1 MDAIEKKK
9 FKVEKIVYYD
19 KSSNWGV
26 LATKPLE
33 DIGPLQSKLIN
44 KYGNVSVTGN
54 FEGVYEGATILISA
68 VPVDGKYGLAL
79 QLQTFQM
86 KHDSKSQEGI
96 VNFLARSLIKGIS
109 VQNAL
114 KIYKKY
120 KEKAIDTVLNHPQA
134 LISIKGI
141 GQKTVDKIKESAVR
155 YKQMQP
161 LIDFCA
167 DLGMPYHVVNKLY
180 DELGDKALAVIKEE
194 PYKVLELTPNI
205 TFKQMDE
212 IFLKKGGSPTAVN
225 RLETGLLYSL
235 QHEAILEGSTG
246 LKSAALKAR
255 FYKLLELSGENN
267 EYESTVH
274 GLSTQGRIYI
284 TEGAITGYQTGYVY
298 YKPYVDIERSI
309 AEKVS
314 ALNKFGVLGDKVK
327 ESVIDEEIH
336 DFPFELNPKQVE
348 AVHEC
353 LKHNVSVLTGAAG
366 CVAGDTIIKFKCGRQ
381 RKEQT
386 ATIEQLLE
394 LYNDQ
399 PEKVWYVKSYITETK
414 EIGWNEIEKVVYS
427 GIKQTYELITE
438 DGRTIR
444 ATKDHEILTQ
454 KGFKQLK
461 DIEKGEFVMVRYGDK
476 GKTFSL
482 VIGKRKATKEKT
494 YDICC
499 YENHNFVAN
508 GIVVHNSGKSSIT
521 KALSNIYARCG
532 FNVVLLSPTA
542 KACRRLEECVGGF
555 QAQTIHKFL
564 GMRKDN
570 EFKSTKKYDRDTV
583 LVIDEA
589 SMMDIMLFNYLLLG
603 TDLSS
608 RILIIGDNNQLPSV
622 QAGNVLGDLISSQKV
637 HVSLLTD
644 VMRQQENSHIIKFCN
659 MINKGEVFEPIEAK
673 DFHYEEFGEGSELK
687 DFFYAEY
694 LKAVKK
700 YGLNEV
706 QVITPYKRGEL
717 GMNNLNEFIQ
727 SNYNKDGA
735 LAVEPYKIGDKVR
748 HTQNNYKKDVFNGET
763 GTIVGFDEE
772 DETIRVDFG
781 NKFITYDKQDL
792 AELTLAYCSTVHAS
806 QGSEYKVV
814 FVILDDT
821 AVNDFLH
828 IRRLLYTAVSRGKE
842 KVYVLSKPY
851 LVDKCINNDSY
862 RPRIT
867 KLSEYLKEAE

>member
-33 DIGPLQSKLIN
+33 DIGPLQSKLTN

-246 LKSAALKAR
+246 LKSATLKAR

-274 GLSTQGRIYI
+274 SLSTQGRIYT

-314 ALNKFGVLGDKVK
+314 ALNRFGVLGDKIK
-327 ESVIDEEIH
+327 ESVVDEEIH

-366 CVAGDTIIKFKCGRQ
+366 A
-381 RKEQT
+381 
-386 ATIEQLLE
+386 
-394 LYNDQ
+394 
-399 PEKVWYVKSYITETK
+399 
-414 EIGWNEIEKVVYS
+414 
-427 GIKQTYELITE
+427 
-438 DGRTIR
+438 
-444 ATKDHEILTQ
+444 
-454 KGFKQLK
+454 
-461 DIEKGEFVMVRYGDK
+461 
-476 GKTFSL
+476 
-482 VIGKRKATKEKT
+482 
-494 YDICC
+494 
-499 YENHNFVAN
+499 
-508 GIVVHNSGKSSIT
+508 GKSSIT

-644 VMRQQENSHIIKFCN
+644 VMRQQEDSHIIKFCN
-659 MINKGEVFEPIEAK
+659 MINKGEVFDPIEAK

-694 LKAVKK
+694 LKAVKE

-735 LAVEPYKIGDKVR
+735 LTVEPYRIGDKVR